1 MARVRHIAIAS
12 KDPAKAAEFF
22 KNALGWKEVARR
34 GAKPVD
40 GKAGEHPG
48 NNAVTLTDGHI
59 NISLIRFRVDQI
71 GRGADYEGLHHIGV
85 VVDDVDEWTPKLEA
99 LGSPLIAGK
108 DAIPPG
114 AHFEIKFRGPDN
126 VVFDI
131 SDRPWPGSAPVEPGE
146 LESAPPVTAK

>member
-1 MARVRHIAIAS
+1 MARIRHIAIAS

-22 KNALGWKEVARR
+22 KSALGWKEVARR
-34 GAKPVD
+34 GPKPGATAKP
-40 GKAGEHPG
+40 GEHPG

-59 NISLIRFRVDQI
+59 NISIIRFRVDQI
-71 GRGADYEGLHHIGV
+71 GRGMDYEGLHHIGV
-85 VVDDVDEWTPKLEA
+85 VVDDVDEWTPRLEA
-99 LGSPLIAGK
+99 LGSPLIAGR

-131 SDRPWPGSAPVEPGE
+131 SDSPWPGSASLEPGE
-146 LESAPPVTAK
+146 LEPEVTAK